1 MQRFLVRTNRATAPE
16 HLNALLRLPV
26 ISFTTNEA
34 AEMLGISRRSAHQ
47 AIAFGMAEEK
57 IRIVIDAKYSQ
68 SENFTVYEN
77 ASWRRQWICKPWV

>member
-1 MQRFLVRTNRATAPE
+1 MQRFLVRTSKATAPD

-26 ISFTTNEA
+26 IQFTINQA
-34 AEMLGISRRSAHQ
+34 AEMLGISRRCAHQ

-68 SENFTVYEN
+68 SESYTVYEN